1 MNNTL
6 ELPKMTHENESR
18 PKANHGDLKKLNSD
32 NGIWLPISYGL
43 RGYRGKSLR
52 FRTNDWIKKKGFI
65 FPDGFFLIPQ
75 RNQPSFKLIDP
86 NLLNSFEFNL
96 KKTLSWYTLYTQR
109 EIFSIIATAQYHE
122 KEHPLWKIMEKEK
135 NGRYTQQKHII
146 FLSEDDDKKVLVYK
160 FSIGGLD
167 QLMVD
172 VYYLDTMEFCN
183 IDSIIIS
190 NGDSSAFKKFS
201 EAKRQNKRNLIQEML
216 RFISENF
223 K

>member
-96 KKTLSWYTLYTQR
+96 KKTLISRSNSMVPWVRRHASHLYR
-109 EIFSIIATAQYHE
+109 LSYIGNRSDY
-122 KEHPLWKIMEKEK
+122 
-135 NGRYTQQKHII
+135 NII
-146 FLSEDDDKKVLVYK
+146 FVCEKV
-160 FSIGGLD
+160 
-167 QLMVD
+167 
-172 VYYLDTMEFCN
+172 
-183 IDSIIIS
+183 
-190 NGDSSAFKKFS
+190 
-201 EAKRQNKRNLIQEML
+201 
-216 RFISENF
+216 
-223 K
+223 